1 MPCVDCR
8 FPFPVLVLRL
18 GSVPEAE
25 VNVNDDQNQST
36 ERQQGKPTLHD
47 KILCFANSLSSCIA
61 AYGSN
66 LGLSSV
72 GRVHILC
79 MIP

>member
-18 GSVPEAE
+18 GTVPEAE
-25 VNVNDDQNQST
+25 VNANDDQNQST
-36 ERQQGKPTLHD
+36 KGQQGKPTLHD
-47 KILCFANSLSSCIA
+47 KILFFAKFLSSCIA
-61 AYGSN
+61 AYDSN

-72 GRVHILC
+72 GRV
-79 MIP
+79 PT

>member
-1 MPCVDCR
+1 MLIVV

-18 GSVPEAE
+18 GTVPEAE
-25 VNVNDDQNQST
+25 VNAIDDQNQST
-36 ERQQGKPTLHD
+36 EGQQGKPTLHD
-47 KILCFANSLSSCIA
+47 KILCFEKSSSSRIA

-66 LGLSSV
+66 LGLLSV
-72 GRVHILC
+72 GRVPILC